1 MDIGSVLDAG
11 LSGGLFGLLG
21 NVVGKVIG
29 IFEAKQTFVQKKEE
43 WAHEERL
50 LDMQTKAKAE
60 ETEQELAVTASS
72 GSWGGLTESLKSEV
86 SIGSTYPWVNAV
98 RALVRPALTMGLAGF
113 LCAAFFAMT
122 PGDIDRAYVADS
134 LVFAAVT
141 AIVWWFGD
149 RAPKKTR

>member
-50 LDMQTKAKAE
+50 LDMQW
-60 ETEQELAVTASS
+60 L
-72 GSWGGLTESLKSEV
+72 LSL
-86 SIGSTYPWVNAV
+86 P
-98 RALVRPALTMGLAGF
+98 L
-113 LCAAFFAMT
+113 
-122 PGDIDRAYVADS
+122 
-134 LVFAAVT
+134 
-141 AIVWWFGD
+141 
-149 RAPKKTR
+149 